1 MADLAKCE
9 TLLLEGCQRSAVF
22 FRDKL
27 KPTGRIH
34 DATTWPEQLPGCPTS
49 VSVSNTPLRSDSP
62 HFRCKPMQGLVLS
75 LRDTALKIVKI
86 EISCRLSIVH
96 INLPNRSPTPAVVPI
111 AIAPQNVTLISP
123 VITRA
128 PSTRAARPPK
138 KARKSRDAAETKT
151 VI

>member
-75 LRDTALKIVKI
+75 LKNTALKIVKI
-86 EISCRLSIVH
+86 EYRACYPSFTLTFQIGRRRPQLSPSPL
-96 INLPNRSPTPAVVPI
+96 LP
-111 AIAPQNVTLISP
+111 
-123 VITRA
+123 
-128 PSTRAARPPK
+128 
-138 KARKSRDAAETKT
+138 KT
-151 VI
+151 